1 VIPGRSD
8 VDACAACSLPRIDC
22 NMCAALRRAR
32 ANSLARAAAWPR
44 RILRNGD
51 TPPLD
56 GPKDMP
62 GKKFQLLLLPLA
74 LLAAVPAVVAPPAP
88 DASAAATAVAGAA
101 LPLASIGGVHDFP
114 SNYSLWLELG
124 GRGLDTALI
133 YDHGDHDV
141 QWSVGEAVRGSQ
153 LPRSEIFVTTKVPC
167 CPAKGVFVQGFDAD
181 AWCADHGYYNG
192 TQTIGDSV
200 EHDLGQL
207 GLPSVDLLLL
217 HWPCGTV
224 EQTVAAYRAL
234 EPFVRSG
241 KARSIGVSNMNA
253 SFLDAIIHGSTIP
266 PSVNQ
271 CGFSVGAHN
280 TSTFGS
286 DAATRERCRD
296 RGVRYQAYSPLGG
309 LSGVDVLHH
318 PQVKAIA
325 AHHGA
330 STATVAL
337 RWVVQQSIPFVTS
350 SMDRQY
356 DIEDLAAAGAGPN
369 AAKGKQLVLSQA
381 EMAVLSAI

>member
-1 VIPGRSD
+1 
-8 VDACAACSLPRIDC
+8 
-22 NMCAALRRAR
+22 
-32 ANSLARAAAWPR
+32 
-44 RILRNGD
+44 
-51 TPPLD
+51 
-56 GPKDMP
+56 
-62 GKKFQLLLLPLA
+62 
-74 LLAAVPAVVAPPAP
+74 
-88 DASAAATAVAGAA
+88 
-101 LPLASIGGVHDFP
+101 
-114 SNYSLWLELG
+114 
-124 GRGLDTALI
+124 
-133 YDHGDHDV
+133 
-141 QWSVGEAVRGSQ
+141 
-153 LPRSEIFVTTKVPC
+153 
-167 CPAKGVFVQGFDAD
+167 
-181 AWCADHGYYNG
+181 
-192 TQTIGDSV
+192 
-200 EHDLGQL
+200 
-207 GLPSVDLLLL
+207 
-217 HWPCGTV
+217 
-224 EQTVAAYRAL
+224 
-234 EPFVRSG
+234 
-241 KARSIGVSNMNA
+241 MNA